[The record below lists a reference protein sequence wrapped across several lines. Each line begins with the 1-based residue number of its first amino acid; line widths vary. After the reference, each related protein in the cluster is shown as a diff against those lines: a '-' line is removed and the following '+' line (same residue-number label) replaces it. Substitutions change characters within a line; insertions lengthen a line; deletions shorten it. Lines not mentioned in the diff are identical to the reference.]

1 MFESCRAHHI
11 IALRSWRVGLNLK
24 SAPQPSAQV
33 SLSFRL
39 PSSPSKLSDEACHE
53 LKRPRAGSRKLLL
66 NQMAA
71 TRKIAMPGVEAHRLA
86 RRDTA
91 VMPCRSKIPRPPLPR
106 FGTTNSRPWTQS
118 HLNSIAII
126 DFNFSASFD
135 GVLFAVESALSSQG
149 DDARPLPLKCPL
161 TALQR
166 LPRSCCYFLT
176 YPAVADRLAPWRC
189 ISSDNA

>member
-1 MFESCRAHHI
+1 
-11 IALRSWRVGLNLK
+11 LRSWRVGLNPK

-118 HLNSIAII
+118 HR
-126 DFNFSASFD
+126 
-135 GVLFAVESALSSQG
+135 
-149 DDARPLPLKCPL
+149 ARPLPLKCPL
-161 TALQR
+161 TALPR
-166 LPRSCCYFLT
+166 LPSSCCYFLT